1 MTANGSA
8 PSPLVSGAGRVWAVI
23 LTAGLLQCG
32 VYAAGTFFF
41 DFFAGTA
48 TRGFG
53 VMGEVGGTGMFFVY
67 MIGYL
72 NALLVVLPILLI
84 RRFGVGLAVYLPYA
98 IVGFPVEY
106 YFEVYRE
113 PVLRGVWAVAGWC
126 AVGLL
131 TGAAADATFV
141 ALRNR
146 VSDRWLALSCGAAVG
161 SASFVLTVVALAA
174 FYKTPLATNSGS
186 FIGVAYFGVPW
197 LLVHSMLGAYTAHA
211 LSREK

>member
-1 MTANGSA
+1 MASGSRQN
-8 PSPLVSGAGRVWAVI
+8 PRVSGPSRAWAVI
-23 LTAGLLQCG
+23 LAAGLIQCG
-32 VYAAGTFFF
+32 VYAVGTFFF
-41 DFFAGTA
+41 DFFAATA

-53 VMGEVGGTGMFFVY
+53 MVGEVYGTGMFFVY

-84 RRFGVGLAVYLPYA
+84 RRFGVGLAVYLPYT

-131 TGAAADATFV
+131 TGAAADTTFV

-146 VSDRWLALSCGAAVG
+146 VSEPWLAMSCGAAVG
-161 SASFVLTVVALAA
+161 AASFVLTVVALAT
-174 FYKTPLATNSGS
+174 FYKTPLATGSGS

-197 LLVHSMLGAYTAHA
+197 LLVHSVFGAYTAHA
-211 LSREK
+211 LIHGK